1 MKKFFVSMGAALTAV
16 LALTNCNK
24 EEMYSPDDYE
34 GNVPFCITA
43 DAPQSKTVNDGGFG
57 TDWAAGDGINLFY
70 AEAGKTSYLTAG
82 KFSIAEADLESRT
95 FRGLLVSELA
105 ENASYDWYVVYPY
118 NATTNA
124 PGKSLVTIGCASDA
138 AQAQTG
144 SDNLA
149 HIAGTCYPVCGA
161 AKAVA
166 SAQTPAIEVNHLTSL
181 VEVVVKNASSSPL
194 DVTEIELTAGEA
206 IVGEF
211 YADITKDAPTYTAV
225 SADKVSSTARLT
237 VADAQLAAGASGKYY
252 LAVKPFKAAAGTTI
266 TMSVNGIER
275 SAEMTKEMVFSAG
288 LKKTVNFEYAL
299 ELAPG
304 GVNASKI
311 AFSECDVE
319 WNSDG
324 LAKSFNVYV
333 NGTEFKKGLPAETAL
348 CHVTGLKTG
357 VENTIVVEGVDA
369 GGETAQTELK
379 VTTKRVYEYEKST
392 GTSFLCIGWEAPIR
406 NEMHGT
412 TQAYQIQ
419 VFADENM
426 GTKVYDFVPVPG
438 WNNTQTAL
446 FGNGSFYGYTRQ
458 PQDGVTN
465 CTNYLTPLR
474 VSVGG
479 FYPGTTYYVRVKML
493 ANYETVVKDKNNANV
508 TISMS
513 NPFGETEW
521 SDLVPMTTDAERLL
535 GTNEIIYGGFN
546 ELCVQTDYPNNCL
559 GAINAD
565 KSTAVAWDSRPTQ
578 LFYFYHNNQW
588 QHQADTY
595 KLASSGYKIDGTACL
610 TGNEKG
616 TGNAYIG
623 DMEGWDW
630 KSNCRPAMGSLGLEG
645 DGAFVATPAL
655 TTDKL
660 SEDGTDCTLTFKGGI
675 RIRISD
681 TYTATDDALQINVW
695 RASTSA
701 YETIKTLKVADLLPF
716 DVSTATTTEVYND
729 FVRNNISC
737 DMKLY
742 PGDCVELVS
751 KCGTAPSP
759 STLVV
764 DEILVVTK

>member
-1 MKKFFVSMGAALTAV
+1 MGAALTAV

-275 SAEMTKEMVFSAG
+275 SAEMSKEMVFSAG
-288 LKKTVNFEYAL
+288 LRKTVNFEYAL

-324 LAKSFNVYV
+324 LAKSFNIYV
-333 NGTEFKKGLPAETAL
+333 NGNLFKENLPAETTSY
-348 CHVTGLKTG
+348 HVTGLKTG

-369 GGETAQTELK
+369 GAETAQTELK

-419 VFADENM
+419 VWADESMN
-426 GTKVYDFVPVPG
+426 TPVYDFVPQG
-438 WNNTQTAL
+438 GGNNKQDQL
-446 FGNGSFYGYTRQ
+446 FGNGSYYGYTRQ

-465 CTNYLTPLR
+465 CMNYLTPLR

-479 FYPGTTYYVRVKML
+479 FYPNTTYYVRVRTL
-493 ANYETVVKDKNNANV
+493 ASFEQANGV
-508 TISMS
+508 TLAHPWGDS
-513 NPFGETEW
+513 EW
-521 SDLVPMTTDAERLL
+521 SDLIPMTTDAVRVPAA
-535 GTNEIIYGGFN
+535 NEVIYGGFDDMCIQADF
-546 ELCVQTDYPNNCL
+546 LNNCL
-559 GAINAD
+559 GAKNAT
-565 KSTAVAWDSRPTQ
+565 SNSAIAWDKRPEQ
-578 LFYFYHNNQW
+578 LFQFYANNHSW
-588 QHQADTY
+588 HQASTFG
-595 KLASSGYKIDGTACL
+595 LASSGERIDGSTTLAGYPNCAIH
-610 TGNEKG
+610 
-616 TGNAYIG
+616 TGNAVGAGNTYIG
-623 DMEGWDW
+623 DMTGWVW
-630 KSNCRPAMGSLGLEG
+630 TAWSRPLMGAYAL
-645 DGAFVATPAL
+645 DGTTTFVATPAL
-655 TTDKL
+655 TSDKL
-660 SEDGTDCTLTFKGGI
+660 SAEGTACVLTFKASYKT
-675 RIRISD
+675 RI
-681 TYTATDDALQINVW
+681 TDDYGPDSDVLSVQVW
-695 RASTSA
+695 RASSGSYEVITTYKTSA
-701 YETIKTLKVADLLPF
+701 LVPF
-716 DVSTATTTEVYND
+716 DVTKDTATEVLND
-729 FVRNNISC
+729 YGRNNFQI
-737 DMKLY
+737 DITLH
-742 PGDCVELVS
+742 PGDNVEFVAKRSGSIIL
-751 KCGTAPSP
+751 
-759 STLVV
+759 
-764 DEILVVTK
+764 DDILVVTK

>member
-24 EEMYSPDDYE
+24 EEMYSPEDYE

-70 AEAGKTSYLTAG
+70 AEAGETSYLTAG
-82 KFSIAEADLESRT
+82 KFSIAEADLGSRT

-105 ENASYDWYVVYPY
+105 ENVSYDWYVVYPY

-275 SAEMTKEMVFSAG
+275 SAEMSKEMVFSAG
-288 LKKTVNFEYAL
+288 LRKTVNFEYSL

-319 WNSDG
+319 WTSDG
-324 LAKSFNVYV
+324 LAKSFNIYV
-333 NGTEFKKGLPAETAL
+333 NGNLFKENLPAGTTSY
-348 CHVTGLKTG
+348 HVTGLKTG

-369 GGETAQTELK
+369 GAETAQTELK

-419 VFADENM
+419 VWADESMN
-426 GTKVYDFVPVPG
+426 TPVYDFVPQG
-438 WNNTQTAL
+438 GGNNKQDQL
-446 FGNGSFYGYTRQ
+446 FGNGSYYGYTRQ

-465 CTNYLTPLR
+465 CMNYLTPLR

-479 FYPGTTYYVRVKML
+479 FYPNTTYYVRVRTL
-493 ANYETVVKDKNNANV
+493 ASFEQANGV
-508 TISMS
+508 TLAHPWGDS
-513 NPFGETEW
+513 EW
-521 SDLVPMTTDAERLL
+521 SDLIPMTTDAVHSPAA
-535 GTNEIIYGGFN
+535 NEVIYGGFN

-565 KSTAVAWDSRPTQ
+565 KSTAVAWDKRPTQ
-578 LFYFYHNNQW
+578 LFYFYYNNQW

-595 KLASSGYKIDGTACL
+595 KLASSGKKIDGTTACL
-610 TGNEKG
+610 TGNAKE

-675 RIRISD
+675 RIRIDD

-695 RASTSA
+695 RDLTSD

-716 DVSTATTTEVYND
+716 DVSTATKTEVYND

>member
-70 AEAGKTSYLTAG
+70 AEAGETSYLTAG
-82 KFSIAEADLESRT
+82 KFSIAEADLGSRT

-118 NATTNA
+118 NAATNA

-237 VADAQLAAGASGKYY
+237 VAESQLAAGASGKYY

-288 LKKTVNFEYAL
+288 LRKTVNFEYAL

-304 GVNASKI
+304 AVNASKI

-319 WNSDG
+319 WTSDG
-324 LAKSFNVYV
+324 LAKTFNVYV
-333 NGTEFKKGLPAETAL
+333 NGNLFKENLPAETTSY
-348 CHVTGLKTG
+348 HVTGLKTG
-357 VENTIVVEGVDA
+357 LENTIVVEGVDA
-369 GGETAQTELK
+369 GAETAQTELK

-406 NEMHGT
+406 DEMHGD

-419 VFADENM
+419 VWADESMTNL
-426 GTKVYDFVPVPG
+426 VYDFVPQG
-438 WNNTQTAL
+438 GGNNTQTKL
-446 FGNGSFYGYTRQ
+446 FGNGSYYGYTRQ

-479 FYPGTTYYVRVKML
+479 FYPNTTYYVRVRTL
-493 ANYETVVKDKNNANV
+493 ASFTQANGV
-508 TISMS
+508 TLAHPWGDS
-513 NPFGETEW
+513 EW
-521 SDLVPMTTDAERLL
+521 SDLIPMTTDAVRVPAA
-535 GTNEIIYGGFN
+535 NEVIYGGFN
-546 ELCVQTDYPNNCL
+546 DMCIQADFLNNCL
-559 GAINAD
+559 GAKNAT
-565 KSTAVAWDSRPTQ
+565 SSSAIAWDKRPEQ
-578 LFYFYHNNQW
+578 LFQFYANNHGW
-588 QHQADTY
+588 HQASTFG
-595 KLASSGYKIDGTACL
+595 LASSGKRIDGSTTLAGYSECAIH
-610 TGNEKG
+610 TGNAVG
-616 TGNAYIG
+616 TGNTYIG
-623 DMEGWDW
+623 DMTGWVW
-630 KSNCRPAMGSLGLEG
+630 TAWSRPLMGAYAL
-645 DGAFVATPAL
+645 DGTTTFVATPAL
-655 TTDKL
+655 TSDKL
-660 SEDGTDCTLTFKGGI
+660 SAEGTACVLTFKASYKT
-675 RIRISD
+675 RI
-681 TYTATDDALQINVW
+681 TDDYGPDSDVLSVQVW
-695 RASTSA
+695 RASSKSYEVITTYKTSA
-701 YETIKTLKVADLLPF
+701 LVPF
-716 DVSTATTTEVYND
+716 DVTKDTATEVLND
-729 FVRNNISC
+729 YGRNNFQI
-737 DMKLY
+737 DITLH
-742 PGDCVELVS
+742 PGDNVEFVAKRGGSIIL
-751 KCGTAPSP
+751 
-759 STLVV
+759 
-764 DEILVVTK
+764 DDILVVTK

>member
-1 MKKFFVSMGAALTAV
+1 MGAALAAV

-70 AEAGKTSYLTAG
+70 AEAGETSYLTAG
-82 KFSIAEADLESRT
+82 KFSIAEDDLESRT
-95 FRGLLVSELA
+95 FRGLLASELA

-118 NATTNA
+118 NAATNA

-144 SDNLA
+144 SGNLA

-288 LKKTVNFEYAL
+288 LRKTVNFEYAL

-304 GVNASKI
+304 AVNASKI

-319 WNSDG
+319 WTSDG

-406 NEMHGT
+406 TEVDGK

-419 VFADENM
+419 VFADKDMKEP
-426 GTKVYDFVPVPG
+426 VYDFVPEPG
-438 WNNTQTAL
+438 GNSTQNYI
-446 FGNGSFYGYTRQ
+446 FGNGSFYGKTSK
-458 PQDGVTN
+458 PQGPDGIS
-465 CTNYLTPLR
+465 CANYLTPTR

-479 FYPGTTYYVRVKML
+479 FYPGVTYYVRIRTL
-493 ANYETVVKDKNNANV
+493 ASFTQNNGKIV
-508 TISMS
+508 SHPWGDS
-513 NPFGETEW
+513 EW
-521 SDLVPMTTDAERLL
+521 SELIPMKTDDVHIPAD
-535 GTNEIIYGGFN
+535 NEVIYGGFN
-546 ELCVQTDYPNNCL
+546 DMCIQHDFLNSNV
-559 GAINAD
+559 GALNAN
-565 KSTAVAWDSRPTQ
+565 KSTAIAWDNRPDQ
-578 LFYFYHNNQW
+578 LFYFYHNNQVSGNDTGY
-588 QHQADTY
+588 HQASTFG
-595 KLASSGYKIDGTACL
+595 LASAGSRIDGTEVLPTASNCAVHV
-610 TGNEKG
+610 GYPVG
-616 TGNAYIG
+616 TGNCYIG
-623 DMEGWDW
+623 DMAGWVW
-630 KSNCRPAMGSLGLEG
+630 AAWTRPAMGAYILHGSGT
-645 DGAFVATPAL
+645 FVATPAL
-655 TTDKL
+655 TSNKL
-660 SEDGTDCTLTFKGGI
+660 SQDGTDCTLTFKASYWT
-675 RIRISD
+675 RISD
-681 TYTATDDALQINVW
+681 NYSPDTDVLNVQVW
-695 RASTSA
+695 RNSTSK
-701 YETIKTLKVADLLPF
+701 YEVLHTFKTSEILPF
-716 DVSTATTTEVYND
+716 DVSKDTSSEVLND
-729 FVRNNISC
+729 YGRNTLKL
-737 DMKLY
+737 DLKLY
-742 PGDCVELVS
+742 QGDNVEIVS
-751 KCGTAPSP
+751 ARSNYII
-759 STLVV
+759 L
-764 DEILVVTK
+764 DDILVVTK

>member
-1 MKKFFVSMGAALTAV
+1 MGAALTAV

-82 KFSIAEADLESRT
+82 KFSIAETDLESRT
-95 FRGLLVSELA
+95 FRGLLASELA

-118 NATTNA
+118 NAATNA

-149 HIAGTCYPVCGA
+149 HIAGTCYPVCGT

-194 DVTEIELTAGEA
+194 SVTEIELTAGEA

-237 VADAQLAAGASGKYY
+237 VAESQLAAGASGKYY

-288 LKKTVNFEYAL
+288 LRKTVNFEYAL

-319 WNSDG
+319 WTSDG
-324 LAKSFNVYV
+324 LAKSFNIYV
-333 NGTEFKKGLPAETAL
+333 NGNLFKENLPAETTSY
-348 CHVTGLKTG
+348 HVTGLKTG

-369 GGETAQTELK
+369 GDETAQTELK

-406 NEMHGT
+406 DEMHGY

-419 VFADENM
+419 VWADEAM
-426 GTKVYDFVPVPG
+426 TTPVYEFVPQPG
-438 WNNTQTAL
+438 GKNSQNYL

-479 FYPGTTYYVRVKML
+479 FEPGTTYYVRVRTL
-493 ANYETVVKDKNNANV
+493 ASFTQENGQILEHPWGD
-508 TISMS
+508 SQ
-513 NPFGETEW
+513 W
-521 SDLVPMTTDAERLL
+521 SDLVPMTTDAVHSPAA
-535 GTNEIIYGGFN
+535 NEVIYGGFN
-546 ELCVQTDYPNNCL
+546 ELCVQVDMPNNCL
-559 GAINAD
+559 GAINKD
-565 KSTAVAWDSRPTQ
+565 KSQPIYWKDRPDDH
-578 LFYFYHNNQW
+578 LFYFYCIARDVWH
-588 QHQADTY
+588 HQADTY
-595 KLASSGYKIDGTACL
+595 KLAVSGTKIDGSSCL
-610 TGNEKG
+610 TGNAKG
-616 TGNAYIG
+616 VGNAYIG

-630 KSNCRPAMGSLGLEG
+630 TASSRPVMGAIALENSSG
-645 DGAFVATPAL
+645 KTGAFVATPAL
-655 TTDKL
+655 TSDKL
-660 SEDGTDCTLTFKGGI
+660 SDTGTNCILTFKAGLKI
-675 RIRISD
+675 RIDD
-681 TYTATDDALQINVW
+681 TYTVSNDALDVKVW
-695 RASTSA
+695 RATESK
-701 YETIKTLKVADLLPF
+701 YYTIKTYKVADLLPF
-716 DVSTATTTEVYND
+716 DVSTATATEVYND
-729 FVRNNISC
+729 YVRNNLSC
-737 DMKLY
+737 EMTLY

-751 KCGTAPSP
+751 LWGSAPAP
-759 STLVV
+759 CNLIV